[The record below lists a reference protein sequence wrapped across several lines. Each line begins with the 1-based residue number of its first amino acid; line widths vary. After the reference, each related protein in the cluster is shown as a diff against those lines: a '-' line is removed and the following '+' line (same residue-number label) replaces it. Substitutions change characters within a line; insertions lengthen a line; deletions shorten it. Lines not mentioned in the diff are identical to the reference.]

1 MQIFKLTA
9 IALFGILLTACNAN
23 QMQIEGS
30 AASPTLGKMHTHLM
44 PDGSTHKHQHGGD
57 SSSSHSHKLSDLQ

>member
-23 QMQIEGS
+23 QMQNDGPAGS
-30 AASPTLGKMHTHLM
+30 VTLGNMHTHQM
-44 PDGSTHKHQHGGD
+44 PDGSIHRHQHGGD
-57 SSSSHSHKLSDLQ
+57 SSNSHSHKLSDLK